1 MSDSE
6 YGQFSDVGEA
16 EVTRAIGQEWTE
28 EFMHFSGSDVI
39 IVGGGPSGL
48 MAAKELSERGVQT
61 MVVEKN
67 NYLGGGFWLGG
78 FLMNKVTVRSP
89 AHHVLDGLDVDYKQS
104 RDSEGL
110 YVANGPE
117 ACSGLI
123 KAACDAGAK
132 MQNMTEFTDIVVRED
147 HRVGGIVM
155 NWTPVHALPREITCV
170 DPIAVEAD
178 LVIDATGHDAVAV
191 SKLQERGVLNA
202 PGIEHADEHN
212 TGMDQTGDDSY
223 GAPGHDSPGH
233 DSMWVGESEDAVVEH
248 TGLAHDGLVVTGM
261 ATATTYGL
269 PRMGPT
275 FGAMLLSGK
284 RAAQAAIDE
293 LGVDAEDVDMTT
305 TASPAD
311 D

>member
-1 MSDSE
+1 MSKFD
-6 YGQFSDVGEA
+6 QFSEVGEA
-16 EVTRAIGQEWTE
+16 DVTRAIGQEWTE
-28 EFMHFSGSDVI
+28 EFMDFSDSDVI

-48 MAAKELSERGVQT
+48 MAGKELAERGVKV
-61 MVVEKN
+61 MIVEKN

-78 FLMNKVTVRSP
+78 FLMNKVTVRAP
-89 AHHVLDGLDVDYKQS
+89 AEQVLDDLDVSYKQS
-104 RDSEGL
+104 QDSDGL

-132 MQNMTEFTDIVVRED
+132 IQNMTEFTDIVIRED

-170 DPIAVEAD
+170 DPIAVEGD

-191 SKLQERGVLNA
+191 TKLHERGVLDA
-202 PGIEHADEHN
+202 PGIGHASEHN
-212 TGMDQTGDDSY
+212 TGMDQTDEDQY

-248 TGLAHDGLVVTGM
+248 TGLAHDGLIVTGM

-275 FGAMLLSGK
+275 FGAMLVSGK

-293 LGVDAEDVDMTT
+293 LGIDAEDVELTT
-305 TASPAD
+305 RASPAD